1 MTCASGRIGSD
12 LLKNFETLLDMN
24 LSTLSAGL
32 LTLCLLSTAGQAHAQ
47 TLRWASAGDPLTL
60 DPYAQNET
68 LTNTINGQ
76 VYEFLVT
83 RDKQLKL
90 VPQLATEWKQTGPQK
105 WLLKLRPGVKFHD
118 GRPFTADDV
127 VFSIQRARQPSS
139 QIAMYANAVGEPRK
153 IDDLSVEFV
162 LPQVNPIF
170 LQHLSTVYI
179 MSRGWAEANK
189 ATKTQDFANKEE
201 SYAAF
206 HTNGT
211 GPFILVSRAPDSKTV
226 FKRNPN
232 YWGTIEGNLQEVIYT
247 PIKSE
252 ATRTA
257 ALVSG
262 EVDFVLDPAPR
273 DIGRLSQTAGLKIIT
288 GPENRIVFIGL
299 DQGRDQLLYGN
310 VKGKNPFKDLR
321 VRRALYQAVDIES
334 IKTRLM
340 DGQSAPTGALV
351 PSPLGSFN
359 DPVLEARLPF
369 DLAAAKTLLSDAGY
383 GAGFEFTLD
392 CPNNRYVNDERICQV
407 LASQWAKLGLKVK
420 VNAQPKALF
429 FNKVEKLDTSA
440 YLFGWGGAITDPES
454 IFTSH
459 FRNRGEKG
467 IGEYNRGNFKDEE
480 LDTLVAASSREPD
493 EVKRQQLIK
502 QALKRMADQVHYIPL
517 HRQFIPWAAASHVSV
532 VHRPDNWL
540 EWRWITVAPKR

>member
-1 MTCASGRIGSD
+1 MNRTRPTYLIAS
-12 LLKNFETLLDMN
+12 
-24 LSTLSAGL
+24 AL
-32 LTLCLLSTAGQAHAQ
+32 LTASLSVAGGMASAQ

-83 RDKQLKL
+83 RDKLLKL
-90 VPQLATEWKQTGPQK
+90 APQLATEWKQTGPQK

-139 QIAMYANAVGEPRK
+139 QIAMYANAVGEPRR
-153 IDDLSVEFV
+153 IDDLTVEFN

-170 LQHLSTVYI
+170 LQHLSTIYI

-206 HTNGT
+206 HANGT
-211 GPFILVSRAPDSKTV
+211 GPFSLVSRAPDSKTV
-226 FKRNPN
+226 FKRNPS

-257 ALVSG
+257 ALISG
-262 EVDFVLDPAPR
+262 EIDFVLDPAPR
-273 DIGRLSQTAGLKIIT
+273 DLARLAQTRGLKIIS
-288 GPENRIVFIGL
+288 GPENRIIFIGL
-299 DQGRDQLLYGN
+299 DQARDELQSGSP
-310 VKGKNPFKDLR
+310 KGKNPFKDVR
-321 VRRALYQAVDIES
+321 VRRALYQAIDIET

-340 DGQSAPTGALV
+340 DGQAAPTGALM

-359 DPVLEARLPF
+359 DPLLEARLPF
-369 DLAAAKTLLSDAGY
+369 DLAAAKKLLSEAGY
-383 GAGFEFTLD
+383 ANGFEFTLD
-392 CPNNRYVNDERICQV
+392 CPNNRYVNDERICMT

-429 FNKVEKLDTSA
+429 FNKIEKLDTSA
-440 YLFGWGGAITDPES
+440 YLFGWGGAITDAES

-467 IGEYNRGNFKDEE
+467 VVKGVGEYNRGNFKDDE
-480 LDTLVAASSREPD
+480 LDAIVAASSREPD
-493 EVKRQQLIK
+493 EAKRQQLIK
-502 QALKRMADQVHYIPL
+502 QALKRMAEQVHYIPL
-517 HRQFIPWAAASHVSV
+517 HRQFIPWAARSNVSV

-540 EWRWITVAPKR
+540 EWRWITVVNSSK

>member
-1 MTCASGRIGSD
+1 MNRTRSAHVMAAS
-12 LLKNFETLLDMN
+12 
-24 LSTLSAGL
+24 L
-32 LTLCLLSTAGQAHAQ
+32 LTLGLSLTGGLAAAQ

-76 VYEFLVT
+76 IYEFLVS

-90 VPQLATEWKQTGPQK
+90 VPQLATEWKQAGPQK

-118 GRPFTADDV
+118 GRPLSADDV

-139 QIAMYANAVGEPRK
+139 QIAMYAHAVGEPRK
-153 IDDLSVEFV
+153 LDDLTVEFS

-170 LQHLSTVYI
+170 LQHLSTIYI

-206 HTNGT
+206 HSNGT
-211 GPFILVSRAPDSKTV
+211 GPFMLVSRAPDSKTV

-232 YWGTIEGNLQEVIYT
+232 YWGAIEGNLQEVIYT
-247 PIKSE
+247 PIKSD

-257 ALVSG
+257 ALISG
-262 EVDFVLDPAPR
+262 EIDFVLDPAPR
-273 DIGRLSQTAGLKIIT
+273 DLARLAQSKGLKIIT
-288 GPENRIVFIGL
+288 GPENRIIFIAL
-299 DQGRDQLLYGN
+299 DQGRDELLSGSP
-310 VKGKNPFKDLR
+310 KGKNPFKDVR
-321 VRRALYQAVDIES
+321 VRRALYQAIDIAS

-340 DGQSAPTGALV
+340 DGQAAPTGAMV

-359 DPVLEARLPF
+359 DPALEARLPF
-369 DLAAAKTLLSDAGY
+369 DLAAAKKLLSEAGY
-383 GAGFEFTLD
+383 ANGFEFTLD
-392 CPNNRYVNDERICQV
+392 CPNNRYVNDERICMT

-429 FNKVEKLDTSA
+429 FNKIERLDTSA

-459 FRNRGEKG
+459 FRNRGGVGGGKGVDKG
-467 IGEYNRGNFKDEE
+467 IGEYNRGNFKDDE
-480 LDTLVAASSREPD
+480 LDAIVAASSREPD
-493 EVKRQQLIK
+493 EVKRQLLIK
-502 QALKRMADQVHYIPL
+502 QALKRMAEQVHYIPL
-517 HRQFIPWAAASHVSV
+517 HRQVIPWAARSNIAV

-540 EWRWITVAPKR
+540 EWRWITVAPAPR

>member
-1 MTCASGRIGSD
+1 
-12 LLKNFETLLDMN
+12 MN

-32 LTLCLLSTAGQAHAQ
+32 LSLCLLGTASEAHAQ

-153 IDDLSVEFV
+153 LDDLSVEFV

-170 LQHLSTVYI
+170 LQHLSTIYI

-226 FKRNPN
+226 FKRNPK

-299 DQGRDQLLYGN
+299 DQGRDELLYGN
-310 VKGKNPFKDLR
+310 VKGKNPFKDQR

-359 DPVLEARLPF
+359 DPALEARLPF
-369 DLAAAKTLLSDAGY
+369 DLAAAKKLLADAGY
-383 GAGFEFTLD
+383 GTGFEFTLD

-480 LDTLVAASSREPD
+480 LDALVAASSREPD
-493 EVKRQQLIK
+493 EAKRQQLIK